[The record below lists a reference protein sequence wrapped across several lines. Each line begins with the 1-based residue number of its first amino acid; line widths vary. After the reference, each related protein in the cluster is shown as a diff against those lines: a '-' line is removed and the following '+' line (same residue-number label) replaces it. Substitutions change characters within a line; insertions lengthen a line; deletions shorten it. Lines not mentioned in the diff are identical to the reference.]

1 MSESSSPEPHDLQR
15 PHDSPVRKPQTP
27 RSVVP
32 AAAMLDAFKWLCEDD
47 NYARWTAHQKKETT
61 RMCREVPSLAAAVPG
76 SLAQR
81 LKRTFD
87 RHAKLLAEYGTPE
100 NAPAR
105 TSCGLHFSFAQIDR
119 VLNAAAAGTP
129 LRMDLD
135 DASS

>member
-61 RMCREVPSLAAAVPG
+61 RMCSEVPSLAAAVPG

-135 DASS
+135 DAS